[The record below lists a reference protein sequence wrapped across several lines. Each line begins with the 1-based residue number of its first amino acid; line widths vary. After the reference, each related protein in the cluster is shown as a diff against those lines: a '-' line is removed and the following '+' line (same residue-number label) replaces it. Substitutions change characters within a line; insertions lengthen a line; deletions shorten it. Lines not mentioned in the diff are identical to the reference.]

1 MPERRKEQRWR
12 AYIGGRVSFFHGQS
26 TADVLVRD
34 TSTSG
39 AKLVVHNGRFIPD
52 QFDLIVP
59 QWQTV
64 MRATA
69 RWRRQDQ
76 IGIEFER
83 LNKNEA
89 PIPISLAWRLKQLES
104 KSAELKHRIAELSE

>member
-1 MPERRKEQRWR
+1 
-12 AYIGGRVSFFHGQS
+12 
-26 TADVLVRD
+26 
-34 TSTSG
+34 
-39 AKLVVHNGRFIPD
+39 
-52 QFDLIVP
+52 
-59 QWQTV
+59 

-89 PIPISLAWRLKQLES
+89 PIPISLARRLKQLES
-104 KSAELKHRIAELSE
+104 NSAELKLRIAELSE